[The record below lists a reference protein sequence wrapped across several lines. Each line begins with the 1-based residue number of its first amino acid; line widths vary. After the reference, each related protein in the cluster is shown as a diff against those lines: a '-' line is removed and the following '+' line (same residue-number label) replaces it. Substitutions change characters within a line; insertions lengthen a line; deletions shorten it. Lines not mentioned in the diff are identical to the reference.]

1 MQNGAK
7 VQDVDVANM
16 GVLLSVVAASFVT
29 LGVIIYMFGED
40 PSSSS
45 MAAAYDTP
53 MRTERMMRKRTAE
66 PGTIVE
72 PGMIDWRG

>member
-7 VQDVDVANM
+7 VQDTDVANM

-53 MRTERMMRKRTAE
+53 MRTERMLRRAAE
-66 PGTIVE
+66 PSTIVE
-72 PGMIDWRG
+72 PGAIDWRG

>member
-16 GVLLSVVAASFVT
+16 GVLLGVVAASFVA

-40 PSSSS
+40 PSSSSS

-53 MRTERMMRKRTAE
+53 MRTERMLRKRAAE
-66 PGTIVE
+66 PGI
-72 PGMIDWRG
+72 IDWRG

>member
-1 MQNGAK
+1 MQNGATTR
-7 VQDVDVANM
+7 DIDVANM

-40 PSSSS
+40 QSSSI
-45 MAAAYDTP
+45 AAAYDAP
-53 MRTERMMRKRTAE
+53 MRTERMLRKR
-66 PGTIVE
+66 IVE